1 MYPPQGHYPT
11 TPYYQ
16 YTPYGQ
22 PAYYGPPPVV
32 PAPPPSAP
40 SASVAPTPQPTAT
53 ITTTPATGGTVIG
66 NQGAWSEEETER
78 LKKLAEESKSKGT
91 SGEIEWEWLIGQ
103 WGISRTRLVYL
114 ISVAHFGY

>member
-1 MYPPQGHYPT
+1 M
-11 TPYYQ
+11 
-16 YTPYGQ
+16 
-22 PAYYGPPPVV
+22 
-32 PAPPPSAP
+32 PAPPPTAP

-114 ISVAHFGY
+114 IGVAHFWLLISALQTPDPHKSYRSGVEREFD